1 MANPKTNP
9 IPIGCDYYG
18 IVGIADTIARQTGLR
33 TLREYDRLVK
43 AMGGEIRRVSLKEW
57 THSESKS
64 LVVLAPKKFTIYL
77 PQEESHMDKLLIAC
91 ALGHYIMHAKEGR
104 DGIVE
109 FSRFSK
115 DSCSIEALWFGMA
128 VLIPDEAFM
137 LSEKNN
143 AILDDETLAK
153 LFEAPPQLIQL
164 KRKLVQSAIKNST
177 IESTAK

>member
-1 MANPKTNP
+1 MAISKKTP
-9 IPIGCDYYG
+9 IAIGCDYYG

-43 AMGGEIRRVSLKEW
+43 AMGGEVHRVSLKEW
-57 THSESKS
+57 THSESKNI
-64 LVVLAPKKFTIYL
+64 VVLNHKKFTIYL
-77 PQEESHMDKLLIAC
+77 PKEESHMDKLLIAC

-104 DGIVE
+104 DGVVE

-115 DSCSIEALWFGMA
+115 DTCSVEALWFGMA

-143 AILDDETLAK
+143 AILDDETSAR
-153 LFEAPPQLIQL
+153 LFDVPPQLIQL

-177 IESTAK
+177 MEPTAN